1 MALMADQRF
10 KASIAANY
18 IKLVPDI
25 TKDFAQGIGYA
36 EHSLQALSV
45 QFLNRSAFVNELVEH
60 NDLLQTLSRCLKQVL
75 QRTDSSGAFRSAT
88 AVALNNLSEKVLQYR
103 RYLPVIA
110 DLKCVLNIQGV
121 PLKFAQQCYSDWVDV
136 LTIMQ
141 GNNTK

>member
-25 TKDFAQGIGYA
+25 TSDFAQGIGYA

-60 NDLLQTLSRCLKQVL
+60 NDLLKTLSRCLKQVL

-88 AVALNNLSEKVLQYR
+88 AVA
-103 RYLPVIA
+103 PVIA

-121 PLKFAQQCYSDWVDV
+121 PLKFTQQCYSDWVDV
-136 LTIMQ
+136 LTMMQ
-141 GNNTK
+141 GKH